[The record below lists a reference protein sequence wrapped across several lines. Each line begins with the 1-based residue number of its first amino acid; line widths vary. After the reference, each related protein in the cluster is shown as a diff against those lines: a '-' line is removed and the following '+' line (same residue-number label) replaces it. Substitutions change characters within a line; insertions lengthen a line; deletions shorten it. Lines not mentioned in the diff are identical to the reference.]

1 MIQLW
6 SRASCIY
13 LLAVVVNSPLHQE
26 SGRPL
31 KLEESIFFM
40 NSFRSFFD
48 TSHSKSSASCEAEHG
63 HTRLMYLHMRYS
75 VYSLCSICLYDE
87 QTYYSKFKRISEM
100 QSHTKITFYVVQSSS
115 YWLIYIQKIYRD
127 HHSSCN
133 IKLYLL
139 QVAPFKWRV
148 SDGA

>member
-1 MIQLW
+1 MQLW
-6 SRASCIY
+6 QEVSEKG

-63 HTRLMYLHMRYS
+63 HTRITC
-75 VYSLCSICLYDE
+75 VY
-87 QTYYSKFKRISEM
+87 T
-100 QSHTKITFYVVQSSS
+100 
-115 YWLIYIQKIYRD
+115 
-127 HHSSCN
+127 
-133 IKLYLL
+133 
-139 QVAPFKWRV
+139 
-148 SDGA
+148 